1 MCSKG
6 AIFVQALSHLQAQ
19 FNFHHQL
26 ILVSILNNMGI
37 RFSRR
42 RPRIASS
49 PVPAPFTCLADRAEP
64 GLAGTVTVGG
74 GPRHPAGY
82 SNAAS
87 PPQQPAA
94 APQPAEINSHHVAP
108 VYLLFP

>member
-64 GLAGTVTVGG
+64 ELAGTVTVGG
-74 GPRHPAGY
+74 RAAPA
-82 SNAAS
+82 SWLVQRK
-87 PPQQPAA
+87 PPPPLPAA
-94 APQPAEINSHHVAP
+94 APPPAEINSHDVAP